1 MKRKTWFWILAVL
14 ITFSAAI
21 YQRMTGPTYE
31 KEVRFEI
38 EDKKYVTNLP
48 RSTNGTD
55 SCAIKLEIPASVK
68 GVLFYKRYPTNEDW
82 QSKVFRESK
91 DGQVAYLPGQPPAGK
106 LQYYIGLR
114 SGKKIIYIARN
125 DPLIIRFKGE
135 VPNGILI
142 PHVLVMFLAMLFSTV
157 AGLYALGK
165 LSNYRIYGYITLILL
180 IIGGFIL
187 GPTMQYYAFGDPWTG
202 IPFGWDLTDN
212 KTLIAF
218 IGWVTA
224 VVSNR
229 RKYRPRHYIVAAAL
243 LLVVYSIPHSLLGSE
258 YDYEKGEVT
267 TGLVSLLMV
276 LLPYYF
282 TEQVLA
288 KKQEFDR

>member
-1 MKRKTWFWILAVL
+1 MKKKTWFWILAAL
-14 ITFSAAI
+14 ITVAAAM
-21 YQRMTGPTYE
+21 YQRLTGPTYE
-31 KEVRFEI
+31 KEVRFEL
-38 EDKKYVTNLP
+38 EDKEYVANLP
-48 RSTNGTD
+48 MSTNGTD

-68 GVLFYKRYPTNEDW
+68 GILFYKRYPTNEGW
-82 QSKVFRESK
+82 QSTVFRK
-91 DGQVAYLPGQPPAGK
+91 DENGQVAYLPGQPPAGK
-106 LQYYIGLR
+106 LQYYIGFR

-125 DPLIIRFKGE
+125 NPLTIRFKGK

-142 PHVLVMFLAMLFSTV
+142 SHVLVMFLAMLFSTL
-157 AGLYALGK
+157 AGLYALGN

-212 KTLIAF
+212 KRLIAF

-258 YDYEKGEVT
+258 YDYEKREIT
-267 TGLVSLLMV
+267 TGFISLLVV
-276 LLPYYF
+276 LLPNTF
-282 TEQVLA
+282 TFETN
-288 KKQEFDR
+288 KQFYSL